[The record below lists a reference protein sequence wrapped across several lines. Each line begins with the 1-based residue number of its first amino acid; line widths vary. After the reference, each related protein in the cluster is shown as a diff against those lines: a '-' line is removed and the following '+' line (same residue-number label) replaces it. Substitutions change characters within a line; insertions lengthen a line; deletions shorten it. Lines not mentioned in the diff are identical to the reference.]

1 MSKIIDLID
10 SYIERDPAA
19 KGRIETVLTSPGL
32 HALGIYRIAS
42 FVWSL
47 KIYILARLLSHIAR
61 ILTGIEIHPGAKIG
75 SKFFIDHG
83 MGVVIGETAEIGN
96 NVTIY
101 HGVTLGGV
109 SPSEDSASQINKKRH
124 PTLAD
129 NVIVGSGAQI
139 LGPITIGEN
148 SKVGSNSVVAKDI
161 RMSAEGSPSESDIT
175 LSAQHNMN
183 IQSDNYTILQS
194 NNLSLHG
201 KERFVANSNGW
212 MMLIGQNV
220 RIHEPKTKLC
230 PLPLEDYIKQQTK
243 LFK

>member
-83 MGVVIGETAEIGN
+83 MGVVFGETAEIGN

-129 NVIVGSGAQI
+129 NV
-139 LGPITIGEN
+139 
-148 SKVGSNSVVAKDI
+148 
-161 RMSAEGSPSESDIT
+161 
-175 LSAQHNMN
+175 
-183 IQSDNYTILQS
+183 
-194 NNLSLHG
+194 LSL
-201 KERFVANSNGW
+201 
-212 MMLIGQNV
+212 
-220 RIHEPKTKLC
+220 IH
-230 PLPLEDYIKQQTK
+230 I
-243 LFK
+243 

>member
-10 SYIERDPAA
+10 SYIDRDPAA

-32 HALGIYRIAS
+32 HALGIYRVAS

-161 RMSAEGSPSESDIT
+161 EPNRSVIGNPARYTTSSPAGIKKFRAYGVSRGDDSRSAIVSQLEK
-175 LSAQHNMN
+175 
-183 IQSDNYTILQS
+183 DNAEL
-194 NNLSLHG
+194 
-201 KERFVANSNGW
+201 KER
-212 MMLIGQNV
+212 I
-220 RIHEPKTKLC
+220 EKLEKS
-230 PLPLEDYIKQQTK
+230 LMENR
-243 LFK
+243 